1 MEPNVIRE
9 SPSNAD
15 EDLARA
21 RRKQAAVIEY
31 MRKTGKNGKH
41 SAGMIQDTE
50 LAREAFAL
58 GEAYRRAQKA
68 P

>member
-1 MEPNVIRE
+1 MKPVAANNPLSQE
-9 SPSNAD
+9 D
-15 EDLARA
+15 ENLARA
-21 RRKQAAVIEY
+21 RRKQAAALEY
-31 MRKTGKNGKH
+31 IRLTGKDGKR

-58 GEAYRRAQKA
+58 GEAYRRAQA